1 MGGFAGGI
9 HSFSGHDLA
18 GPGSAQGHAGDGS
31 PSSSPWAGPLAVR
44 FVGAESEKGALGL
57 AEGCGIVILLRS
69 KPGIPGP
76 CKRWHASDQGFVTGP
91 RALPRMCHA

>member
-1 MGGFAGGI
+1 MLGTV
-9 HSFSGHDLA
+9 LLQVR
-18 GPGSAQGHAGDGS
+18 PGLGLLQS
-31 PSSSPWAGPLAVR
+31 R